1 MLIDCDSC
9 AGQGVHCH
17 SCVIAVFLDTAPAT
31 QDTPP
36 AQRPRYELDS
46 DEQIALVHL
55 AEAGLV
61 PPLRLVPDSNRAR
74 DGGHESRGIA

>member
-1 MLIDCDSC
+1 MLIDCDTC

-17 SCVIAVFLDTAPAT
+17 TCVIAVFLDT
-31 QDTPP
+31 PP
-36 AQRPRYELDS
+36 DAREPQRPRYQLDS

-61 PPLRLVPDSNRAR
+61 PPLRLVR
-74 DGGHESRGIA
+74 DPNHAGEAGHESRGIA

>member
-1 MLIDCDSC
+1 MLIDCDTC

-17 SCVIAVFLDTAPAT
+17 NCVIAVFLE
-31 QDTPP
+31 TPP
-36 AQRPRYELDS
+36 DSQHPRFQLDS

-61 PPLRLVPDSNRAR
+61 PPLRMIRGGAGA
-74 DGGHESRGIA
+74 DGAGHDSRGIA